1 VGAGSVGAG
10 DPARTT
16 RAPISTTCLETRIH
30 GMRRHLLS
38 LILQFTAIACFF
50 ACANPAK
57 AQGPTCSISR
67 EGDIRLTKLSLPIYP
82 PLARQARIAGD
93 VKIQVRIRRDGS
105 VASADVAS
113 GHPMLKPAALASA
126 QNSTFECRGCTDETT
141 AYILTYTF
149 GFNNDSNC
157 SLKRSRSAK
166 CLYLWNCGGWRTVYN
181 DMPSPS
187 VTQSQDHIT
196 ILTGSACVETQSS
209 NSRP

>member
-1 VGAGSVGAG
+1 MKSHA
-10 DPARTT
+10 
-16 RAPISTTCLETRIH
+16 
-30 GMRRHLLS
+30 LS
-38 LILQFTAIACFF
+38 LTFQFTAIACLFVS
-50 ACANPAK
+50 ANPAK
-57 AQGPTCSISR
+57 AQNTPGSISR
-67 EGDIRLTKLSLPIYP
+67 AGDVRLTKLSLPTYP
-82 PLARQARIAGD
+82 PLAREARIAGD
-93 VKIQVRIRRDGS
+93 VRIQVQIRRDGS
-105 VASADVAS
+105 VASTEVES

-126 QNSTFECRGCTDETT
+126 QNSTFECRGCTEEIT

-196 ILTGSACVETQSS
+196 ILTGSYCVETQSS